1 VLLQLELLIPWGT
14 EKVVEARRVSL
25 EWLDEVNH
33 PGLVS
38 WARIRI
44 GLLGHFILNN
54 EYAVN
59 NQKCTL
65 NN

>member
-1 VLLQLELLIPWGT
+1 MLLQLELLIPWGT
-14 EKVVEARRVSL
+14 KKVVEARRVSL
-25 EWLDEVNH
+25 EWLHEVNH

-54 EYAVN
+54 E
-59 NQKCTL
+59 
-65 NN
+65 